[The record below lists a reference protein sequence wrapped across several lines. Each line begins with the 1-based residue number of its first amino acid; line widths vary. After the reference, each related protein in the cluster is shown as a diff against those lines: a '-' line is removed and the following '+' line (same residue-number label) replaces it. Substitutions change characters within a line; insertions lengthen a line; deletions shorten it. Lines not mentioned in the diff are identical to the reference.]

1 MSPACTAIT
10 TDATGNVTFRRDA
23 ITNLESTYF
32 AAEFNNLSIEFMPDS
47 KRDWNCPA
55 RPFIPFVNV
64 DVGAANGGA
73 VYTNEYVVVPRD
85 RLVNI
90 L

>member
-10 TDATGNVTFRRDA
+10 ADATGNVTFRRDA
-23 ITNLESTYF
+23 ITNLKSTYF
-32 AAEFNNLSIEFMPDS
+32 AAELNNFTIEFVPDS
-47 KRDWNCPA
+47 KGDRNCPA
-55 RPFIPFVNV
+55 CPFVPFIDV

-73 VYTNEYVVVPRD
+73 VYANQYVIVARD